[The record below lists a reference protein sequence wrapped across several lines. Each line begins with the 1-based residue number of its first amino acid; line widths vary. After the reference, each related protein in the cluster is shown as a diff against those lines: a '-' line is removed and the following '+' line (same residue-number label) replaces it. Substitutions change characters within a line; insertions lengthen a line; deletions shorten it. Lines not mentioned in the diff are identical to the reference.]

1 MAIDLTATGTESGE
15 RGGSRRSHAAGLDRA
30 GITPQRPV
38 HWNLTPPELYE
49 HALQRGE
56 GMLAEAGPFCA
67 VTSPHTGRSPN
78 DKFLVREPSSADH
91 IWWGKV
97 NQPFAAEQF
106 DRLRTDVVR
115 HLERQDLFV
124 RDVFAGADPAY
135 RLGIRFITPNAWQAL
150 FVYNMFL
157 RPSLADL
164 VDFVPGFQVLHAP
177 EFHADP
183 AVHGTKSGTF
193 IVVSLAQRTILIGG
207 TRYAGELKKS
217 IFTILNYLMPRQGV
231 LSMHCSANVGR
242 SGDTALFFGL
252 SGTGKTTL
260 SADPERKLV
269 GDDEH
274 GWSDQGVF
282 NFEGGCY
289 AKVIRL
295 SRDGEPEIY
304 ATTRMFGTVLEN
316 VVVDPETRAIDLD
329 SAAIT
334 ENTRASYPIH
344 FIPNHIPGGMA
355 GHPSHVVFLT
365 CDAFGVM
372 PPIAR
377 LTPAQA
383 MYHFL
388 SGYTAKVAGTERGVT
403 EPKETFSACFGA
415 PFLPL
420 HPHEY
425 ADMLGAK
432 IAKHGVQCWLVNTG
446 WTGGPFGTGQRMRLS
461 HTRAMVRA
469 ALGGRLDH
477 TSTTREAVFGL
488 DVPTHIP
495 GGVPDEVLLPRAT
508 WHDPAAYD
516 AMARKLAG
524 LFRKNFEQFADRVHA
539 AVREAGPLL

>member
-1 MAIDLTATGTESGE
+1 MTLTAPVTLAPE
-15 RGGSRRSHAAGLDRA
+15 HA
-30 GITPQRPV
+30 V
-38 HWNLTPPELYE
+38 HRNLTPPELYE
-49 HALQRGE
+49 HAVRRGE
-56 GMLAEAGPFCA
+56 GVIAAHGPFCA
-67 VTSPHTGRSPN
+67 VTRPHTGRSPN
-78 DKFLVREPSSADH
+78 DKFLVQEPGSADR

-97 NQPFAAEQF
+97 NQPLPAERF
-106 DRLRTDVVR
+106 ERLHADVVA
-115 HLERQDLFV
+115 HLNGQELFV
-124 RDVFAGADPAY
+124 RDVFAGADPAS
-135 RLGIRFITPNAWQAL
+135 RLSIRFVTPNAWHAL

-157 RPSLADL
+157 RPAPGELLA
-164 VDFVPGFQVLHAP
+164 FTPGFQVLHAP

-183 AVHGTKSGTF
+183 AVHGTRSGTF
-193 IVVSLAQRTILIGG
+193 IVVSFGQKTILIGG

-217 IFTILNYLMPRQGV
+217 IFTILNYLLPTQGI
-231 LSMHCSANVGR
+231 LSMHCSANLGEA
-242 SGDTALFFGL
+242 GDVALFFGL

-260 SADPERKLV
+260 SADPERKLI

-295 SRDGEPEIY
+295 SREGEPEIY

-316 VVVDPETRAIDLD
+316 VVVDPETRAVDLD
-329 SAAIT
+329 SQEIT

-355 GHPSHVVFLT
+355 GHPSHIVFLT

-420 HPHEY
+420 HPHVY
-425 ADMLGAK
+425 AEMLGER

-446 WTGGPFGTGQRMRLS
+446 WTGGPFGVGHRMRLS
-461 HTRAMVRA
+461 HTRAMIRA
-469 ALGGRLDH
+469 ALSGLLDRAA
-477 TSTTREAVFGL
+477 TRREPVFGL
-488 DVPTHIP
+488 EVPQHIP
-495 GGVPDEVLLPRAT
+495 GVPAEVLDPRRT
-508 WHDPAAYD
+508 WSDHAAYD
-516 AMARKLAG
+516 AQAVRLAG
-524 LFRKNFEQFADRVHA
+524 LFRQNFEQFGTRVHP
-539 AVREAGPLL
+539 AVREAGPPQTP